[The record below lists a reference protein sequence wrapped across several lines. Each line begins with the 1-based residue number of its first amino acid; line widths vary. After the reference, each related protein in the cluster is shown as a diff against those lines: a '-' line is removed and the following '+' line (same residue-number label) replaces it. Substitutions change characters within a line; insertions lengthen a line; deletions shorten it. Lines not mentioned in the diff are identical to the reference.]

1 MNNPL
6 TFFDKELSWLTFN
19 ERVLQEAADE
29 TVPLIERI
37 RFLGIYSANLDEFFR
52 VRIAGIRRSAIL
64 EVAQN
69 SGQKTNTL
77 LHQQISDKVN
87 GSTEEFKRVAE
98 RLFSQLTDKKI
109 EIIFNDNQSNSIESK
124 LNVDQKSWLE
134 QYFDNRIIRH
144 ITPIVIHSKTHLAH
158 CIDDDGIYFLVALN
172 CEDKLQTEQIQFALV
187 EIPREEVQR
196 FILIPEKLSS
206 EHQPSKSQ
214 YIMLLDDVV
223 HFFIEKLFKGVF
235 HYDRLEAY
243 SIKLTRD
250 AEYNLIDDLDESLL
264 DQMSKG
270 LKQRL
275 KADVVRLVYD
285 HNMPQYMITFLRK
298 ALKIKELD
306 NLVPGIRYRHFK
318 DFIKFPNIGNKNLEK
333 SELPPL
339 TSSRFMAFDSVF
351 DAIHQHDI
359 LLYYPYHKFKH
370 FTEFVRQASYDP
382 LVKSIKINVYRVAK
396 NSRIIHSLIEAVKN
410 GKKVTVVIELRARF
424 DEQANIEWA
433 KVMKD
438 AGIHVE
444 FGIETLKIHAKLCLI
459 TRIEDEQ
466 TVKYAHI
473 GTGNFHENNAR
484 VYTDFS
490 LFTKHKEICQE
501 VNNVF
506 SFISH
511 SYKRFRFN
519 HLIVSPLTARRRLY
533 QLIDHEI
540 QVAEQGDK
548 AEIILKLNNLVDKGL
563 ITKLYA
569 ASNAKVNIRLIIRGM
584 CSLIPGVKGMSEK
597 IKVISIIDQYLEHP
611 RVMVFHNEGNK
622 QVFIT
627 SADWMERNL
636 DHRVEVACPI
646 YDEELKTRILHTIEL
661 HFKDNTKARII
672 DRQQKNHYVSHNNN
686 ERVRSQ
692 VAIYDYLQEQE
703 FIDQQ
708 WLIKTLPNIKSES
721 TMASETVKNH
731 E

>member
-1 MNNPL
+1 MNTPPI
-6 TFFDKELSWLTFN
+6 FFDKELSWLAFN

-37 RFLGIYSANLDEFFR
+37 RFLGIYSANLDEFYR
-52 VRIAGIRRSAIL
+52 VRIAGIRRKAIL
-64 EVAQN
+64 EVAHN
-69 SGQKTNTL
+69 SEHKPNTL
-77 LHQQISDKVN
+77 LHEKISEKVHN
-87 GSTEEFKRVAE
+87 ASAEFKRIAE
-98 RLFSQLTDKKI
+98 LTFKQLADNNI
-109 EIIFNDNQSNSIESK
+109 EILFNDSNNNSIENK
-124 LNVDQKSWLE
+124 LNVDQKLWLE
-134 QYFDNRIIRH
+134 HYFDSRIIRH
-144 ITPIVIHSKTHLAH
+144 ITPIIIHSKTHLSN
-158 CIDDDGIYFLVALN
+158 CINDDGIYFLVALHFK
-172 CEDKLQTEQIQFALV
+172 EEHKPEQTQFALV
-187 EIPREEVQR
+187 EIPREEIKR
-196 FILIPEKLSS
+196 FIQIPEKLINDKQCQS
-206 EHQPSKSQ
+206 HQ

-223 HFFIEKLFKGVF
+223 HYFIEKLFKGVF
-235 HYDRLEAY
+235 DYDNIEAY

-285 HNMPQYMITFLRK
+285 HNMPQHMTTFLRK
-298 ALKIKELD
+298 ALKIKQLD
-306 NLVPGIRYRHFK
+306 NQVPGIRYRHFK
-318 DFIKFPNIGNKNLEK
+318 DFIAFPNIGNKNLEK
-333 SELPPL
+333 TELPSL
-339 TSSRFMAFDSVF
+339 TSSRFNAHESVF
-351 DAIHQHDI
+351 QAIKQQDI
-359 LLYYPYHKFKH
+359 LLYYPYHKFRH
-370 FTEFVRQASYDP
+370 FTEFIRQASYDP

-438 AGIHVE
+438 AGINVE

-459 TRIEDEQ
+459 TRIEDDQ
-466 TVKYAHI
+466 KVKYAHI

-490 LFTKHKEICQE
+490 LFTQHKEICQE

-540 QVAEQGDK
+540 QQAEQGNK
-548 AEIILKLNNLVDKGL
+548 AEITLKLNNLVDKGL
-563 ITKLYA
+563 ITKLYT

-584 CSLIPGVKGMSEK
+584 CSLIPSVKGLSEK
-597 IKVISIIDQYLEHP
+597 IKIVSIIDQYLEHP
-611 RVMVFHNEGNK
+611 RVMVFHNQGNK

-646 YDEELKTRILHTIEL
+646 YDENLKTRILHTLDL

-672 DRQQKNHYVSHNNN
+672 NRQQNNRYVCHNSN
-686 ERVRSQ
+686 EPIRSQ
-692 VAIYDYLQEQE
+692 MAIYDYLQEQE

-708 WLIKTLPNIKSES
+708 CQVKTLQTLKSGS
-721 TMASETVKNH
+721 TINNEPHNNQ